1 MLKYNTLAAEITTL
15 GGLMN
20 AGGNNRAKIL
30 SDTVVLDLLSIMGHT
45 KTDPILLRAI
55 CTFAYDV
62 FECDEVMINEDKMA
76 PYQRAI
82 QNLKNMI
89 PYLGFEMYPYLLL

>member
-20 AGGNNRAKIL
+20 AGGTNRAKIL
-30 SDTVVLDLLSIMGHT
+30 NDTVVLDLLSIMGHT

-62 FECDEVMINEDKMA
+62 FECDEIMED
-76 PYQRAI
+76 
-82 QNLKNMI
+82 
-89 PYLGFEMYPYLLL
+89 E

>member
-20 AGGNNRAKIL
+20 AGGTNRAKIL
-30 SDTVVLDLLSIMGHT
+30 NDTVVLDLLSISGHT

-62 FECDEVMINEDKMA
+62 FESDEIMED
-76 PYQRAI
+76 
-82 QNLKNMI
+82 
-89 PYLGFEMYPYLLL
+89 E